1 MDAAGYYQLSETCK
15 LCRKNIT
22 RIFQMNFVSNV
33 SIVVNVCLMLC
44 LVKLGFVLY
53 VSVREGQE
61 QI

>member
-1 MDAAGYYQLSETCK
+1 MDGAGDYQLSETCE
-15 LCRKNIT
+15 LSRKNIT
-22 RIFQMNFVSNV
+22 RIYQINFVSNV
-33 SIVVNVCLMLC
+33 SMVVSVCLMRC